1 MKKSLLSLLLMPFA
15 LSTLTLSAAPI
26 VKIEVPA
33 GALKGPTSGRMYLFT
48 STAGSRQPYTGPNW
62 FSPEPFYA
70 LDVTVDAGG
79 TVEFSGPT
87 PGFPATLGQ
96 LAKGTYFIQA
106 LFDFDIYHS
115 DHAKGVGNLYSK
127 AQQVEWNGD
136 NRLKFQL
143 TEVIQAF
150 PFEETEYR
158 KQVRLYSSRLSAFYG
173 RDIIQKATVVLP
185 RSYYEAGDVRFP
197 VIYTV
202 SGFGGTHETM
212 GRNLSQGGPKAEAGE
227 VEFIRVFL
235 DGQCKWGHHV
245 YADSAKNGP
254 RGAALIKELIPE
266 VDRRYRTVSASTA
279 RFVTGHSSGGWS
291 SLWLQVNYPN
301 VFGGV
306 WSTAPDPVDFRDYQE
321 VNLYAESPLS
331 LYTNPEGQRRP
342 LARRNGEVMIWY
354 EDFGRMDDGLGRGGQ
369 LKSFE
374 AVFSPLDKHGK
385 PLLMWTRDQGTII
398 PATVKYWVEYD
409 INKLIERRWNEGL
422 KEKLAGKINVFMGTV
437 DTFYLEGAC
446 EYLKKT
452 VEKLDPDAVVEMYP
466 DRDHFNLTTPDLM
479 KRIRMEMS
487 TAYLKHHSV
496 E

>member
-1 MKKSLLSLLLMPFA
+1 
-15 LSTLTLSAAPI
+15 
-26 VKIEVPA
+26 
-33 GALKGPTSGRMYLFT
+33 MYLFT
-48 STAGSRQPYTGPNW
+48 SKDGNRPPYTGPNW

-70 LDVTVDAGG
+70 IDVTVDSGG
-79 TVEFSGPT
+79 SVEFDGKT
-87 PGFPATLGQ
+87 GGFPATLNALEQG
-96 LAKGTYFIQA
+96 KYFIQA

-115 DHAKGVGNLYSK
+115 DHAKGAGNLYSEV
-127 AQQVEWNGD
+127 QEIEWTGE
-136 NRLKFQL
+136 NRLKFEL
-143 TEVIQAF
+143 TEVIGEF
-150 PFEETEYR
+150 PFEKTEYR
-158 KQVRLYSSRLSAFYG
+158 QQVRLYSPRLSAFYH
-173 RDIIQKATVVLP
+173 REIVQKATVVLP
-185 RSYYEAGDVRFP
+185 RSYYEATHTRFP
-197 VIYTV
+197 VIYTI

-212 GRNLSQGGPKAEAGE
+212 GRSMSQGGPEAGEGE

-291 SLWLQVNYPN
+291 SLWLQVNYPD
-301 VFGGV
+301 VLGGV

-321 VNLYAESPLS
+321 VDLYAENPLS
-331 LYTNPEGQRRP
+331 LYITPEGERRP
-342 LARRNGEVMIWY
+342 LARRNGQVMIWY

-374 AVFSPLDKHGK
+374 AVFSPLDRQGR
-385 PLLMWTRDQGTII
+385 PLLMWMRDEGEVI
-398 PATVKYWVEYD
+398 PSTVKYWIEYD
-409 INKLIERRWNEGL
+409 INKLIERRWATGL
-422 KEKLAGKINVFMGTV
+422 SEKLAGKINVFMGTV

-446 EYLKKT
+446 EFLKKT
-452 VEKLDPDAVVEMYP
+452 MRDLDSDAVIELHP

-479 KRIRMEMS
+479 LRIRKEMS
-487 TAYLKHHSV
+487 TAYLKHHTV